1 MEGPWCL
8 WHLVVEELS
17 LLAVEGLSLLTF
29 PSAALW
35 LVGCPSTA
43 HWLVGS
49 SMAMEKPSLLT
60 TEGRSLL
67 AFPSTALWLVGCP
80 STALWLVGSSMHL
93 AAGINSA
100 PCSLAL
106 ARQWRVLALGIR
118 LASSDF
124 AQRLETK
131 ELPLVPVAMGGGP
144 CSGNGALAPSGNGGS
159 WWQ

>member
-1 MEGPWCL
+1 M

-17 LLAVEGLSLLTF
+17 LLAVEGLGLSLLTF

-35 LVGCPSTA
+35 LV
-43 HWLVGS
+43 
-49 SMAMEKPSLLT
+49 
-60 TEGRSLL
+60 R
-67 AFPSTALWLVGCP
+67 CP

-100 PCSLAL
+100 PCPLAL

-124 AQRLETK
+124 AQRLETE
-131 ELPLVPVAMGGGP
+131 ELPFMPVAMGPLVAMKVHPVLSSGGVLWHTMGLILCP
-144 CSGNGALAPSGNGGS
+144 GCDSD
-159 WWQ
+159 